1 MSVKGGIRKI
11 PYSFL
16 TKNKKGLLPWFIY
29 HKLIITYY
37 LFVGKLFE
45 NNFIIV
51 SPIFDLGH
59 IMNLTLYF

>member
-16 TKNKKGLLPWFIY
+16 TKNKKGFLSWFIY

-45 NNFIIV
+45 NSFIIV
-51 SPIFDLGH
+51 SPILFFGT
-59 IMNLTLYF
+59 IKTLSC

>member
-29 HKLIITYY
+29 HKLIIAHY
-37 LFVGKLFE
+37 LFDGKLFE
-45 NNFIIV
+45 SSFIMV
-51 SPIFDLGH
+51 SPILFFGTTK
-59 IMNLTLYF
+59 TLFC